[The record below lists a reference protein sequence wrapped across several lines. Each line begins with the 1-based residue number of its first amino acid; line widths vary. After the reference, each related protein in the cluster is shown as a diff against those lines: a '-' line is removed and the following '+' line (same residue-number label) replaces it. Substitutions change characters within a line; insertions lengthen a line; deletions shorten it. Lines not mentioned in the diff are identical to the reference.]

1 MVSQIGFSATI
12 DPMISA
18 THNRRIELQGTT
30 LRRLLRRGARGK
42 IAKMLGKLRTEDV
55 AVMMRD
61 FTPSEELGV
70 FRILISEFPQMA
82 SDVIIELEP
91 QERHSLLQ
99 ATSPDQVAKLLEL
112 AAVDDAVFL
121 LDALPPDLKEQVL
134 KIVDLEERFSEVQE
148 RLTYEDETAGRI
160 MDSDFV
166 AMSEDQTVSEAI
178 AHVRSIAGDVDMISY
193 LYVTDH
199 LEHLRGIVSLRQL
212 LLSSPESTLG
222 EIMNS
227 SPIKVHID
235 TDQEEVAQ
243 QAARYDLLAI
253 PVIDDDGR
261 LVGIVTVDDIIDVFK
276 EEANEDFYKMAGT
289 SEDEMVYQDRSF
301 KVAGFRLPWLLFNL
315 GGGLVAGYFT
325 TRFQETFQLAVMVGF
340 VPVIMGMAG
349 NIGSQTT
356 TISVRGLATGRVM
369 PGQGR
374 IRTYLWQQFKV
385 GLLLGIV
392 CSLIVAGAALAYA
405 QNPAI
410 AIVIGLSLFVAVQ
423 LASFNGVMIPVL
435 FQRLNFDPAVASGPL
450 VTTFN
455 DIFGIFIYFSLATA
469 LLDVLGKVTFPF

>member
-1 MVSQIGFSATI
+1 MSAGRFSATI
-12 DPMISA
+12 EAMMSA

-42 IAKMLGKLRTEDV
+42 IAKMLGKLHTEDV

-82 SDVIIELEP
+82 SDVIIALDP

-178 AHVRSIAGDVDMISY
+178 AHVRSIAGEVDMISY

-199 LEHLRGIVSLRQL
+199 LEHLLGIVSLRQL
-212 LLSSPESTLG
+212 LLSSPDSTLG

-261 LVGIVTVDDIIDVFK
+261 LAGIVTVDDIIDVFK

-315 GGGLVAGYFT
+315 GGGLIAGYFT

-349 NIGSQTT
+349 NVGSQTT
-356 TISVRGLATGRVM
+356 TISVRGLATGRVT

-435 FQRLNFDPAVASGPL
+435 FQRLDFDPAVASGPL

-455 DIFGIFIYFSLATA
+455 DIFGILVYFSLATA
-469 LLDVLGKVTFPF
+469 LLEMLGKIPFPF

>member
-1 MVSQIGFSATI
+1 
-12 DPMISA
+12 MISA

-42 IAKMLGKLRTEDV
+42 ISKMLAKLRTEDV

-61 FTPSEELGV
+61 FTPSEELGI
-70 FRILISEFPQMA
+70 FRILVSEFPQMA
-82 SDVIIELEP
+82 SDVILDIEP
-91 QERHSLLQ
+91 QERHALLQ
-99 ATSPDQVAKLLEL
+99 ATSPGQVAKLLEVS
-112 AAVDDAVFL
+112 AVDDAVFL
-121 LDALPPDLKEQVL
+121 LDALPEDLKEQVL

-148 RLTYEDETAGRI
+148 RLAYEDETAGRI

-166 AMSEDQTVSEAI
+166 ALPEEKTVSEAI
-178 AHVRSIAGDVDMISY
+178 GHVRQIAGDVDMISY
-193 LYVTDH
+193 LYVVDH
-199 LEHLRGIVSLRQL
+199 MERLLGIVSLRQL
-212 LLSSPESTLG
+212 LLTPPEGTLG

-243 QAARYDLLAI
+243 QASRYDLLAI
-253 PVIDDDGR
+253 PVVDDDGR

-315 GGGLVAGYFT
+315 AGGLVAGYFT
-325 TRFQETFQLAVMVGF
+325 IRFQETFQLAVMIGF

-356 TISVRGLATGRVM
+356 TISVRGLATGRVSL
-369 PGQGR
+369 GQGR
-374 IRTYLWQQFKV
+374 IRHYLWQQLKV
-385 GLLLGIV
+385 GVLLGLV
-392 CSLIVAGAALAYA
+392 CSSIVAAGAWAYG

-410 AIVIGLSLFVAVQ
+410 AIVIGLSLFVSVQ

-435 FQRLNFDPAVASGPL
+435 FQRLDIDPAVASGPM
-450 VTTFN
+450 VTTAN
-455 DIFGIFIYFSLATA
+455 DIFGIIVYFSLASV
-469 LLDVLGKVTFPF
+469 LLDILGKYLP